1 MNLNVCYKITP
12 THSTSV
18 THAFQLGY
26 VKWSYAENMCSLANE
41 IHHHKMQY
49 YVCEN
54 EVSKCSFRGDV
65 SEVDFVLWVALDP

>member
-1 MNLNVCYKITP
+1 
-12 THSTSV
+12 
-18 THAFQLGY
+18 
-26 VKWSYAENMCSLANE
+26 MCSLANE